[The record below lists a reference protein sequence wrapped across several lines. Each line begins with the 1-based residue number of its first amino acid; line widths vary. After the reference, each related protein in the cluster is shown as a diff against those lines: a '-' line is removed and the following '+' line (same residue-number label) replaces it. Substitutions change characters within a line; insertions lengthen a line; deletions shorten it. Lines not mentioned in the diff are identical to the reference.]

1 MEGKCTENDVA
12 TTDSE
17 ITDMSTIGDV
27 MVTSDKKLDEEKSF
41 ESDDWMLN
49 TKSSEQKSAYVLKDR
64 DTWAT
69 RFDFLLAICGASV
82 GLGNVWR
89 FPYLCYQNGGGI
101 TNDSFNAVV
110 FCCFL
115 DQITM

>member
-27 MVTSDKKLDEEKSF
+27 MLTSDKKPDEEKSF
-41 ESDDWMLN
+41 ESDDLMLN
-49 TKSSEQKSAYVLKDR
+49 TKLSGQKSASVLKDR

-89 FPYLCYQNGGGI
+89 FPYLCYKNGGGTQLACI
-101 TNDSFNAVV
+101 HA
-110 FCCFL
+110 
-115 DQITM
+115 